1 MFSLQIYFAIQ
12 VVMKTFFPNIQPVV
26 SANTTSPAGPA
37 TPTAPQKKPS
47 MIEQFMPFVFIL
59 LILYFLFIRPAQK
72 KAKKHAEFTSNLKRG
87 QSVLTSGGLLGKIDG
102 LTEQYV
108 ILELAESVKVR
119 VLRSHISS
127 VPELQKKP
135 AQSNPQPAKR

>member
-12 VVMKTFFPNIQPVV
+12 VAMNILFPKIQPVASV
-26 SANTTSPAGPA
+26 NTTSPAGPA
-37 TPTAPQKKPS
+37 PTAPQKKPS

-135 AQSNPQPAKR
+135 VQNSSQPSKR

>member
-1 MFSLQIYFAIQ
+1 MSILKDLQN
-12 VVMKTFFPNIQPVV
+12 TLQPV
-26 SANTTSPAGPA
+26 SASNVIALSRPSQTEEDGP
-37 TPTAPQKKPS
+37 QQKPS
-47 MIEQFMPFVFIL
+47 MIEQFMPFIFIL

-72 KAKKHAEFTSNLKRG
+72 KAKKHVEFTTSLKRG

-108 ILELAESVKVR
+108 VLEVSEGVKMR

-127 VPELQKKP
+127 LSEAQNKP
-135 AQSNPQPAKR
+135 AQKSSRPSSSSRKG

>member
-1 MFSLQIYFAIQ
+1 
-12 VVMKTFFPNIQPVV
+12 MKTMFQNTVQPL
-26 SANTTSPAGPA
+26 SASRTTAPAGP
-37 TPTAPQKKPS
+37 PQEESQRPS
-47 MIEQFMPFVFIL
+47 VIEQFMPFVFII

-108 ILELAESVKVR
+108 ILEVSEGVNVR

-127 VPELQKKP
+127 FSETQNKSDQTKNVK
-135 AQSNPQPAKR
+135 

>member
-1 MFSLQIYFAIQ
+1 MSILKDLQN
-12 VVMKTFFPNIQPVV
+12 TLQPV
-26 SANTTSPAGPA
+26 SAVHAMALSRPSQTEDSPE
-37 TPTAPQKKPS
+37 QKPS
-47 MIEQFMPFVFIL
+47 MIEQFMPFIFIL

-72 KAKKHAEFTSNLKRG
+72 RAKKHVEFTTSLKRG

-108 ILELAESVKVR
+108 ILEVSEGVKMR

-127 VPELQKKP
+127 LSEDQNKP
-135 AQSNPQPAKR
+135 AQESSKPSSSSKKG